1 MNKNSTLKLNHMLKK
16 SLVSLMLLGVV
27 VLALASSGG
36 GKSKKKPSL
45 NTSISTNVYT
55 NGFSLK
61 SGPKYTGSLLNKERS
76 TNYTLYNSIVT
87 YQKGNTI
94 YVLPYKYKVTT
105 GFKSNLEM
113 VDLKIRLHK

>member
-1 MNKNSTLKLNHMLKK
+1 MNKNFTLKLNHMLKK
-16 SLVSLMLLGVV
+16 TLVSCTLLGVV

-36 GKSKKKPSL
+36 GKSKTKPSL
-45 NTSISTNVYT
+45 NTSISSNTYT

-61 SGPKYTGSLLNKERS
+61 SGPKYTGSLSIKERVS
-76 TNYTLYNSIVT
+76 NYTLYNSIVT

-94 YVLPYKYKVTT
+94 YVLPYKYKVTSKL
-105 GFKSNLEM
+105 KSNLEV